1 MRSLT
6 SFLRNREYDKRAVRG
21 LEWMW
26 DRRDGFLITSTPEDD
41 MPWEVKPLAELM
53 FMLTVLRRNEFDY
66 SLIDPLAEH
75 AIKIADD
82 FDWHQLAAYDPS
94 AATPLALVAKFY
106 EMEGRPVPFEETYF
120 RFLNRIH
127 FFDGMDRLPYRQM
140 DFAYSLGL
148 VGIKDYEQKIPTWFA
163 NTACGRGQHPARY
176 SIGDLYSLTHAIFY
190 LTDVGLEPTAAILDE
205 ETNLQMR
212 RQLVS
217 LTGMMVRGDNVDVLG
232 ELLLCCLMCGLDLRG
247 RDGLIFRW
255 ALQSLEKCYCSDGS
269 LPPTRALV
277 RKAKEG
283 KATFAELYHTT
294 LVSVLLNAYL
304 TKANLS

>member
-6 SFLRNREYDKRAVRG
+6 TFFRNREHDKRATKG

-26 DRRDGFLITSTPEDD
+26 AHRDGFQIASVPNED
-41 MPWEVKPLAELM
+41 MPWGIKPVAELM
-53 FMLTVLRRNEFDY
+53 FLLSVLRRNDFDY
-66 SLIDPLAEH
+66 PLIDALAKH
-75 AIKIADD
+75 AIEVADA

-106 EMEGRPVPFEETYF
+106 QIENRPVPFEEPYF
-120 RFLNRIH
+120 HFLNRIR

-148 VGIKDYEQKIPTWFA
+148 VGIKEYEPRISTWFA

-190 LTDVGLEPTAAILDE
+190 VTDVGLEPTASILDA
-205 ETNLQMR
+205 ETNRKMR
-212 RQLVS
+212 RHLIS
-217 LTGMMVRGDNVDVLG
+217 LTGMMVRGDNTDVLG
-232 ELLLCCLMCGLDLRG
+232 ELLLCCLMCGLDLQG

-255 ALQSLEKCYCSDGS
+255 ALQSLENSYCSDGT
-269 LPPTRALV
+269 LPPTRAV
-277 RKAKEG
+277 AKRAKEG

-294 LVSVLLNAYL
+294 LVSVLLNSYL